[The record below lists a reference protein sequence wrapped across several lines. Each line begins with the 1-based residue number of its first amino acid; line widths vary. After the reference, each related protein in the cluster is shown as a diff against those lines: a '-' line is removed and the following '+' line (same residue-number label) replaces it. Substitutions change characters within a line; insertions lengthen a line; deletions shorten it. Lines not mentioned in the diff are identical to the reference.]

1 MNYYRKNKFGEN
13 VEVEKYTCGTCK
25 FYEFE
30 REDKENYCKSYCHYY
45 PMSDKCNRWEEYTQ
59 ESSGGCFLTT
69 CCCVYKGL
77 EDDCDELETLRKFR
91 DEVLMTSRS
100 GKALVE
106 QYYSIAPSIVNELQ
120 QHAERE
126 TIQEELYSDILE
138 IVNLIKNREDVEAI
152 SKYVVM
158 LFRIERKLLINQ

>member
-1 MNYYRKNKFGEN
+1 
-13 VEVEKYTCGTCK
+13 
-25 FYEFE
+25 
-30 REDKENYCKSYCHYY
+30 
-45 PMSDKCNRWEEYTQ
+45 MSDKCNRWEEYVQ

-69 CCCVYKGL
+69 CCCEYKGL
-77 EDDCDELETLRKFR
+77 EDNCDELETLRKFR

-106 QYYSIAPSIVNELQ
+106 QYYSIAPCIVNELQ

-126 TIQEELYSDILE
+126 TIQAELYSDILE